1 MNPFLTV
8 IFFFMILAVPYNSF
22 LILYETRV
30 YSPEQGVV
38 CDKVR
43 AQCFNN
49 HGYSPEFTKE
59 HFNESRIYTNSA
71 VPTVVKFSN
80 EVTCD
85 FVKQDC
91 QSELY
96 GKGEYYETILFL
108 STAINRISNQ

>member
-1 MNPFLTV
+1 
-8 IFFFMILAVPYNSF
+8 MILAVPYNSF
-22 LILYETRV
+22 LILYGTRV

-38 CDKVR
+38 CDKGR

-96 GKGEYYETILFL
+96 GKDEYYETILFQNTVM
-108 STAINRISNQ
+108 SRISNQ

>member
-8 IFFFMILAVPYNSF
+8 IFFFMILAAPYNSF
-22 LILYETRV
+22 WILYETRV

-38 CDKVR
+38 CDKGR

-96 GKGEYYETILFL
+96 GKDEYYETILFL
-108 STAINRISNQ
+108 NTAMNRISNQ